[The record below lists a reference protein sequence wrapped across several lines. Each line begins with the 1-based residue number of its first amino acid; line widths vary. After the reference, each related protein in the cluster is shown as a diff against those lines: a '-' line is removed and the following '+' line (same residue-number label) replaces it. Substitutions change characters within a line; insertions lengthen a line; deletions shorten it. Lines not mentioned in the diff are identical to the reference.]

1 MNMFLSDLSLV
12 VLIVWG
18 AWVVVKGFVVL
29 GQWDVGGRLRALHRL
44 AVLIVYQ
51 SPLLRKIAG
60 WTLPVLVALILA
72 KAF

>member
-29 GQWDVGGRLRALHRL
+29 GQWDVGGRLRALPQL

-60 WTLPVLVALILA
+60 WTLFVLVALILA
-72 KAF
+72 KAV

>member
-29 GQWDVGGRLRALHRL
+29 GQWDVGGRLRALPQL

-60 WTLPVLVALILA
+60 WTLFVLVALILA